1 MAAHTIARKT
11 RRRAGHRAAAL
22 RDQPPARHV
31 GRSHRRAPRPRK
43 ADALSASSRA
53 GGVGPR
59 ACPHEPLARPRLYLK
74 LVERLRAARPDLAL
88 SGDFIVGFPGESDA
102 DFEETLSLV
111 EAVRY
116 AGGYSFKYSSRPG
129 TPAAEMEQVPEAE
142 KSERLMRLQTL
153 LTRQQQ
159 DFNSAMRGLVVDVL
173 LEAPAKRPGQL
184 VGRSPW
190 LQAVHV
196 DAPAERI
203 GTIVRVAIDHIGANT
218 LSGTLMDAMNERA
231 IA

>member
-1 MAAHTIARKT
+1 
-11 RRRAGHRAAAL
+11 
-22 RDQPPARHV
+22 
-31 GRSHRRAPRPRK
+31 
-43 ADALSASSRA
+43 
-53 GGVGPR
+53 
-59 ACPHEPLARPRLYLK
+59 
-74 LVERLRAARPDLAL
+74 
-88 SGDFIVGFPGESDA
+88 
-102 DFEETLSLV
+102 
-111 EAVRY
+111 
-116 AGGYSFKYSSRPG
+116 
-129 TPAAEMEQVPEAE
+129 MEQVPEAE